1 MLYSSALPTAKPW
14 RGGVPLAQRPG
25 GGFTRYRLQLRSQM
39 FRQPGD
45 LRQLLMF
52 YRLTQRGEI
61 GVCLFQISLQQST
74 AGTEKVS
81 VKARA

>member
-1 MLYSSALPTAKPW
+1 
-14 RGGVPLAQRPG
+14 
-25 GGFTRYRLQLRSQM
+25 
-39 FRQPGD
+39 
-45 LRQLLMF
+45 MF

-81 VKARA
+81 VKAR